1 VVGRR
6 SAMNL
11 LNPQQ
16 IITLGKNT
24 TIQIIIYAV
33 IIIFM
38 SNLNALVD
46 AVLHPDIP
54 YFDTEHLIVGGITG
68 LVSLI
73 LFGLLALHVRYLN
86 KALSNIKTLE
96 SILPICSNCKKIR
109 KPDSDPNNMESWQPI
124 EAYITARTT
133 SQFSHGI
140 CPECA
145 PKLYPQIYG
154 KGRRSQP
161 RDTGQPNTADE

>member
-1 VVGRR
+1 MR
-6 SAMNL
+6 SGGWYVDGAPVNL

-16 IITLGKNT
+16 LITVGKNT

-54 YFDTEHLIVGGITG
+54 YFDKEHLIVGGITG
-68 LVSLI
+68 FVSLI
-73 LFGLLALHVRYLN
+73 LFVLLTLYVCYLN
-86 KALSNIKTLE
+86 KALSNIKMLE

-109 KPDSDPNNMESWQPI
+109 KPDSDPKEMESWQAI
-124 EAYITARTT
+124 ESYITAMTT
-133 SQFSHGI
+133 SQFSYGI

-145 PKLYPQIYG
+145 AKLYPQFYG
-154 KGRRSQP
+154 KKRNGQQQ
-161 RDTGQPNTADE
+161 DT

>member
-1 VVGRR
+1 V
-6 SAMNL
+6 NL
-11 LNPQQ
+11 LNPKQL
-16 IITLGKNT
+16 ITVGKST

-33 IIIFM
+33 IIIFL

-54 YFDTEHLIVGGITG
+54 YFDEEHLIVGGVTG
-68 LVSLI
+68 LVSII
-73 LFGLLALHVRYLN
+73 LFGLLTLYVRYLN

-109 KPDSDPNNMESWQPI
+109 KPDSDPKNMDSWRPLES
-124 EAYITARTT
+124 YITATT
-133 SQFSHGI
+133 SSQFSHGI

-145 PKLYPQIYG
+145 AKLYPQFYG
-154 KGRRSQP
+154 KQRHSQP
-161 RDTGQPNTADE
+161 QDT

>member
-1 VVGRR
+1 
-6 SAMNL
+6 MNL

-16 IITLGKNT
+16 LITLGKNT

-54 YFDTEHLIVGGITG
+54 YFDEEHLIVGGITG
-68 LVSLI
+68 LVSII
-73 LFGLLALHVRYLN
+73 LFGLLTLYVRYLN

-109 KPDSDPNNMESWQPI
+109 KPDSDPKNMESWQPL
-124 EAYITARTT
+124 EAYITAMTT

-145 PKLYPQIYG
+145 AKLYPQFYG
-154 KGRRSQP
+154 KQRNSQQQ
-161 RDTGQPNTADE
+161 DT